1 MTMINMKISHNDKQ
15 LKKKT
20 TTATELCDY
29 CKFKSVNYIFTV
41 LLNKSTSLDPF
52 SEPMETEAPK

>member
-52 SEPMETEAPK
+52 S